1 MPKKTDGGY
10 RKLVNLTA
18 ASAVLLDEN
27 RGIIQSIKGGN
38 GKRIADRRI
47 VEEALIEH
55 NRALNGV
62 EHNLYRRSWVWLERF
77 GILLEFDEDQSTFN
91 VCVDRSRLVDILFS
105 PEYENGL
112 GDGDGVRLKLQL
124 TES

>member
-10 RKLVNLTA
+10 RKLVNLTD
-18 ASAVLLDEN
+18 ASVVLLDEN
-27 RGIIQSIKGGN
+27 RGIVHSIKGGN

-55 NRALNGV
+55 NRALKGV

-77 GILLEFDEDQSTFN
+77 GILLEFDEDQSTFS
-91 VCVDRSRLVDILFS
+91 VCIDRSRLVDILFS

-112 GDGDGVRLKLQL
+112 GDGDGVHLKLQL